1 MVLFLSPQFQD
12 EICYISRVKQAVN
25 LQPVL
30 GCSDVTEF
38 TTNYYSLLLQMLW
51 LEDVCA
57 RRAECWTCT
66 SLRKYKQNPTNRSG
80 ATFTW
85 LPVDAGLHKHSLA
98 RHSRHLFVCPSYV
111 CRFVNEVAFVS
122 FPEV

>member
-1 MVLFLSPQFQD
+1 MVLVFGPQFQD
-12 EICYISRVKQAVN
+12 EICYIGRVKQAVN

-38 TTNYYSLLLQMLW
+38 TANNHSPLRQIPW

-57 RRAECWTCT
+57 VYSECRTCT

-80 ATFTW
+80 ATLTW
-85 LPVDAGLHKHSLA
+85 PPVRVGLHKHSLTHVIHCISSSA
-98 RHSRHLFVCPSYV
+98 QVMFVDL
-111 CRFVNEVAFVS
+111 
-122 FPEV
+122 